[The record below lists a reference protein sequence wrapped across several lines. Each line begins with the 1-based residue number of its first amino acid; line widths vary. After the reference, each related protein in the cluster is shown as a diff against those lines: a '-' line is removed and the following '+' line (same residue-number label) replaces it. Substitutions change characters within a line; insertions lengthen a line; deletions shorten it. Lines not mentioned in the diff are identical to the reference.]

1 MYCISN
7 SIACLYF
14 VLVIFRMG
22 RDSPV
27 TFNVKA
33 GMPSARSIRST
44 FGVGVPAA
52 STTFLFELDY
62 VVIERL
68 MVECGNVALAAV
80 GIVLKAER
88 LPLNFGIGLCQG
100 MMPLVACN
108 YSSGDHKRMKAV
120 MLSALKVGLITS
132 AVSIAMY
139 ELSAPYIM
147 KAFITEPQT
156 VALGTNFLRIR
167 VLATP
172 LMFMSFFTVYLFQ
185 AFGRGDKEFFLGVS
199 RWLVLNIPMLFIL
212 DGIFGMYG
220 IVCPQST
227 GDVLTVILSFC
238 VYKRYE
244 RTSLKRL

>member
-1 MYCISN
+1 MLPNVLANLLRSIGASKEAGFGITFGGLINIALDQLFMFVLLPRGHEVLGVGVATCISN

-52 STTFLFELDY
+52 STTFLFDLDY

-100 MMPLVACN
+100 MMPLVAYN
-108 YSSGDHKRMKAV
+108 YTH
-120 MLSALKVGLITS
+120 
-132 AVSIAMY
+132 
-139 ELSAPYIM
+139 
-147 KAFITEPQT
+147 
-156 VALGTNFLRIR
+156 
-167 VLATP
+167 
-172 LMFMSFFTVYLFQ
+172 
-185 AFGRGDKEFFLGVS
+185 
-199 RWLVLNIPMLFIL
+199 
-212 DGIFGMYG
+212 
-220 IVCPQST
+220 ST
-227 GDVLTVILSFC
+227 L
-238 VYKRYE
+238 
-244 RTSLKRL
+244 